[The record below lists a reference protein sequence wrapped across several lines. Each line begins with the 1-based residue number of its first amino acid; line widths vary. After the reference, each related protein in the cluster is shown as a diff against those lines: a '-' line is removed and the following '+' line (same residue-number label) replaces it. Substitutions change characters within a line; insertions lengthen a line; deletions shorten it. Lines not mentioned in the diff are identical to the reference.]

1 MTYETLCEN
10 EDTHDNG
17 SYCTS
22 CSTCH
27 DCLAEIT
34 LEDHHTQSVLRK
46 RISELEGAVGSA
58 VKILEGIW
66 DDPAEYVDTKY
77 YDSSDIDILKRIA
90 NINLT

>member
-1 MTYETLCEN
+1 MAYETLCES
-10 EDTHDNG
+10 EDTHDNEN
-17 SYCTS
+17 YCTS

-27 DCLAEIT
+27 DCLADAEA
-34 LEDHHTQSVLRK
+34 EDHRVQMVLHK

-66 DDPAEYVDTKY
+66 DDPVEDVATKY
-77 YDSSDIDILKRIA
+77 YDSSDIDVLKRIA